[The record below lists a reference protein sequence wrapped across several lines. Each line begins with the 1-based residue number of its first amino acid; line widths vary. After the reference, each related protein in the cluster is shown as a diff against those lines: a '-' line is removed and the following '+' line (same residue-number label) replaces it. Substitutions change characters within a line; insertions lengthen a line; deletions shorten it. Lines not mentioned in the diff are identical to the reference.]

1 MTGTLNAGRAVICAL
16 AFIIGGL
23 CLAAALLAQGG
34 RVDPWLDLLTHFAPA
49 WLAGALVTIG
59 CGLSLAKGLAR
70 RGLLI
75 LGVLGVLAAGGLIA
89 PELTR
94 TIRPSIRAPA
104 ATQIRLIQF
113 NAWEEN
119 ANPERAADWIVSQN
133 PDVVTVEELTPA
145 FQNALVARGLV
156 FNKGVSTT
164 AIFSRGVRDRHP
176 FAVPS
181 ADWKLLPEFARA
193 SFPAP
198 DGGEDF
204 SVVAVHL
211 TWPSL
216 SSQWGQREV
225 FASLLDLYARDRLIV
240 AGDFNLTP
248 WSFALRRLDGR
259 LGLER
264 RDRAIATWPAMQWI
278 RGRLVMLP
286 AMLPIDHIYAGP
298 AWRTVRL
305 ARGPRLGSE
314 HYPLIIDLA
323 LEP

>member
-16 AFIIGGL
+16 AFVIGGV
-23 CLAAALLAQGG
+23 CLAAALFAQGG
-34 RVDPWLDLLTHFAPA
+34 RVNPWLDLLTHFAPA
-49 WLAGALVTIG
+49 WLSGALVAMA
-59 CGLSLAKGLAR
+59 CGLSLAKGLVR

-75 LGVLGVLAAGGLIA
+75 LGSSGVLAAGVLIG

-94 TIRPSIRAPA
+94 PIRPLIKVPA

-113 NAWEEN
+113 NAWEKN
-119 ANPERAADWIVSQN
+119 ANPERAADWIVAQN

-145 FQNALVARGLV
+145 FQNALVARGLI

-164 AIFSRGVRDRHP
+164 AIFSRGLRSRHP
-176 FAVPS
+176 FAVPP

-198 DGGEDF
+198 DGGGDF

-225 FASLLDLYARDRLIV
+225 FASLLDLYDKDRLIV

-264 RDRAIATWPAMQWI
+264 RDRAMATWPAMQWI

-286 AMLPIDHIYAGP
+286 AMLPIDHIYAGS

-305 ARGPRLGSE
+305 TRGPRLGSE